1 MNQLL
6 QMGANTALSSPKGN
20 VTVSYEISNTIDISL
35 TAFLLTDSEK
45 VQGDSGIIFYNQP
58 KSSSGAATLMPSAEV
73 GNTKVH
79 KIDFDLS
86 KVPPGITKI
95 AITLTEDN
103 STGFSNVK
111 NLKAEIYT
119 EDNSIQLTPSTFTKE
134 NGIVV
139 LELYLRNG
147 QTKARSIWRGFDSG
161 LEGLCKNYGV
171 EVDSEEPKKSSEPK
185 AVAEQAPKEPK
196 KISPIPENKSSKN
209 TLSSI
214 NFEKVKGNINLDKGQ
229 KPVIIDKTP
238 EITATVSWKTGTD
251 YDIYALV
258 YTKSG
263 KQIDVAMFG
272 ATGTP
277 PLSRFGNGAVEHMG
291 DVGRNSGS
299 VKTEVIKIR
308 LTNDILAVVPVVY
321 SAQSNGTGS
330 FYRYKGSMSIDNH
343 SGTSVT
349 ISSKNA
355 NNNDRIYTCVPG
367 ILHNTQEGVVISPI
381 ELYSMPNSEY
391 RPKLKLGSSNM
402 VEVIMDAG
410 PKNDYK

>member
-1 MNQLL
+1 MNQML
-6 QMGANTALSSPKGN
+6 QMGANTVLNSPKGT
-20 VTVSYEISNTIDISL
+20 VTVSYDMSNTIDISL
-35 TAFLLTDSEK
+35 TAFLLTNEDK

-58 KSSSGAATLMPSAEV
+58 KSPSGAAALL
-73 GNTKVH
+73 H
-79 KIDFDLS
+79 KLDFDMS
-86 KVPPGITKI
+86 KVPEGIAKI

-111 NLKAEIYT
+111 NLKAEICT
-119 EDNSIQLTPSTFTKE
+119 ADNRIELTPYSFTNE

-139 LELYLRNG
+139 LELYVRNG

-161 LEGLCKNYGV
+161 LEGLCENFGV
-171 EVDSEEPKKSSEPK
+171 EVDSEEQKKPSELK
-185 AVAEQAPKEPK
+185 TIAEQVSKELNKTVPV
-196 KISPIPENKSSKN
+196 SENKNSQNALPFIS
-209 TLSSI
+209 
-214 NFEKVKGNINLDKGQ
+214 FEKVKGNINLDKGQ

-238 EITATVSWKTGTD
+238 EITATVSWETGTD

-258 YTKSG
+258 YTKDG
-263 KQIDVAMFG
+263 RQVDVAMFG
-272 ATGTP
+272 AKGTP

-291 DVGRNSGS
+291 DVRRNAGS
-299 VKTEVIKIR
+299 IKTEIIKLR

-330 FYRYKGSMSIDNH
+330 FYRYKVSMSIDNH

-367 ILHNTQEGVVISPI
+367 ILHNTEDGVVISPL
-381 ELYSMPNSEY
+381 ELYSKPNSEN
-391 RPKLKLGSSNM
+391 RPKLKVGSSNM
-402 VEVIMDAG
+402 VEVLMDKG